1 LLKSINPFF
10 GKKPHPRSYVN
21 FIPLEPSFFSLAELN
36 EKISELLE
44 KLNNKPFQKL
54 EGTRTTHFEA
64 LDKPVLRP
72 LPKTAYEFAEWKRA
86 AVSRIISWAKNFGE
100 NTGLVVETI
109 IERKQHPVL
118 GYRSSLGIIRL
129 EKSYGAFGAYSYQS
143 IKSILEKGLDKKP
156 LEEKSNKNV
165 PQNHENVRGSVYYQS
180 QEEKV
185 C

>member
-72 LPKTAYEFAEWKRA
+72 LPKTLLNGKELLFPE
-86 AVSRIISWAKNFGE
+86 
-100 NTGLVVETI
+100 
-109 IERKQHPVL
+109 
-118 GYRSSLGIIRL
+118 
-129 EKSYGAFGAYSYQS
+129 
-143 IKSILEKGLDKKP
+143 
-156 LEEKSNKNV
+156 
-165 PQNHENVRGSVYYQS
+165 
-180 QEEKV
+180 
-185 C
+185 